1 MRFCYYKYAGP
12 KDSFKSKTNF
22 LFVECFIYYRNST
35 KMLKLA
41 ARCRIDPMED
51 SIYSGLWIGSIL
63 DKN

>member
-22 LFVECFIYYRNST
+22 LFVECFIYYRNSR

-41 ARCRIDPMED
+41 ARCRIICE
-51 SIYSGLWIGSIL
+51 GSS
-63 DKN
+63 KPVGPEH